1 MDRNFFKKSLSD
13 ILNAVLPVIFAF
25 LLGGVVILLIHENPL
40 EVYKI
45 LLLKSFFTEYLTL
58 CRPDDSNRVSDC
70 SLL

>member
-45 LLLKSFFTEYLTL
+45 LLLKSFLHL
-58 CRPDDSNRVSDC
+58 LVCRIPYTMQAR
-70 SLL
+70 

>member
-45 LLLKSFFTEYLTL
+45 LLK
-58 CRPDDSNRVSDC
+58 
-70 SLL
+70 